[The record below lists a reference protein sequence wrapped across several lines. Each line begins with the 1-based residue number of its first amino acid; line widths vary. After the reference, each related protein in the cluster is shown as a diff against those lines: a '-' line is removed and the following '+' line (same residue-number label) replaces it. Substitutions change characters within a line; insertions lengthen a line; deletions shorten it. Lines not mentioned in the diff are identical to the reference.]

1 MRISYSADESHGQ
14 KSEEIMTK
22 PTPVTYAQSGVDIDR
37 GDAFV
42 DKIAPLA
49 KSTRRTGSMDAIGG
63 FGGLF
68 DLKALD
74 MKDPVLVAGTDG
86 IGSKLD
92 WAEAMERFDTIG
104 IDLVAM
110 CVNDLLCQNAQPL
123 FFLDYFAV
131 HKLDPE
137 QGAELIKGVVEGCLQ
152 SDCQLIGGETAEM
165 PTLYPAGKFD
175 LAGFAV
181 GAVERD
187 EILPKPVMKAGQK
200 LVGVASSGLHSNGYS
215 LIQRVL
221 KEAGLGAHDTLPGT
235 EALIGDLLLD
245 PTKIYVR
252 PGKRAAHL
260 VSGYAHI
267 TGGGLV
273 GNLKRVLP
281 KGTGFTV
288 DLSEVPAPLLADWAI
303 RSGWVEAEEAQR
315 VWNMGIGLV
324 AVLAEGVS
332 VADFQ
337 AAFGEEAVYELGQ
350 LTEDGEYQ
358 LRDKK
363 YGLS

>member
-1 MRISYSADESHGQ
+1 
-14 KSEEIMTK
+14 MTN
-22 PTPVTYAQSGVDIDR
+22 PSPLTYAQSGVDIDR

-42 DKIAPLA
+42 EKIAPMA

-68 DLKALD
+68 DLAALG
-74 MKDPVLVAGTDG
+74 MNDPILVAGTDG

-92 WAEAMERFDTIG
+92 WALEMDRYHTIG

-131 HKLDPE
+131 NKLDPD
-137 QGAELIKGVVEGCLQ
+137 QGAALVEGVVEGCLQ

-187 EILPKPVMKAGQK
+187 QILPKREITAGQK
-200 LVGVASSGLHSNGYS
+200 LVGVASSGLHSNGYT
-215 LIQRVL
+215 LIGRVL
-221 KEAGLGAHDTLPGT
+221 EEASLGVQDRLP
-235 EALIGDLLLD
+235 ELDAIIGDLLLE
-245 PTKIYVR
+245 PTRIYVR
-252 PGKRAAHL
+252 PGKQAAPM
-260 VSGYAHI
+260 VSAYAHI

-281 KGTGFTV
+281 QGIGFDI
-288 DLSEVPAPLLADWAI
+288 DLSDVAPPALADWAI

-324 AVLAEGVS
+324 AVLEEGASIQEFAEKFD
-332 VADFQ
+332 ADH
-337 AAFGEEAVYELGQ
+337 VYELG
-350 LTEDGEYQ
+350 TINAKGEYN
-358 LRDKK
+358 LRDQK
-363 YGLS
+363 YGLG